1 SLISRL
7 TDETTREGKVM
18 CQNTQQCCSTPDECK
33 AYRDIEE
40 QIGHCTP
47 DQAWGMYF
55 VATGSVRE
63 NIRWAVMK
71 HIAQGNKA
79 LLVEFPELAPAK
91 KGDHESG

>member
-1 SLISRL
+1 
-7 TDETTREGKVM
+7 M

-33 AYRDIEE
+33 AYMDIEE

-55 VATGSVRE
+55 VSTGSVRE
-63 NIRWAVMK
+63 NIRRAVMK